1 MANKNK
7 AAKDLLVLGALGV
20 AAAAGYFYYEEEKDH
35 KNEQVP
41 QGNQHQIP
49 IKNESEDKS
58 ADEKPS
64 SPPGTEAET
73 KKTLWR
79 DDEMKQQH
87 YVHRI

>member
-7 AAKDLLVLGALGV
+7 AARDLLVLGALGV
-20 AAAAGYFYYEEEKDH
+20 AAAAGYFYYEEEKDNN
-35 KNEQVP
+35 NEQVP

-49 IKNESEDKS
+49 FKNECEDKS

-73 KKTLWR
+73 KKT
-79 DDEMKQQH
+79 M
-87 YVHRI
+87 